1 MAHIYGHTW
10 PVRWGDDGETKMV
23 KVYSNC
29 FEAELFLN
37 GKSLGVKKRN
47 SQDFPAAGL
56 RWNTAFVSGENRL
69 KVLARKGGDVVIDEI
84 LFQYQTEKWSA
95 PAKMVFEKIAQQGDT
110 VTLQVKFLDKNGV
123 QCLDARNYA
132 EFIFAGDGKL
142 LDNLGTSSGSRKVQ
156 AYNGRAIIRA
166 VLNGKQAVVG
176 VKSEGM
182 ETVMIK
188 L

>member
-10 PVRWGDDGETKMV
+10 PVRWGNEGETKMV

-29 FEAELFLN
+29 PEAELFLN
-37 GKSLGVKKRN
+37 GKSMGLKKRN
-47 SQDFPAAGL
+47 SQDFPTAGL
-56 RWNTAFVSGENRL
+56 RWNVIFAKGENHL
-69 KVLARKGGDVVIDEI
+69 KIVARKGRDVVTDEI
-84 LFQYQTEKWSA
+84 SFQYQTEKWGA
-95 PAKMVFEKIAQQGDT
+95 PAKMVFEKIALQGNT
-110 VTLQVKFLDKNGV
+110 ITLQVKFLDKNGV
-123 QCLDARNYA
+123 QCLDAINYA
-132 EFIFAGDGKL
+132 EFVFVGDGKL

-166 VLNGKQAVVG
+166 VLTGKQAVAG
-176 VKSEGM
+176 VKSEGL